1 MTLTRRAPAARH
13 HDGARDGHVPRV
25 HDIREVVRAPP
36 LSVRRRFRL
45 PCRQED
51 AHDAHA
57 HQDPDLAQ
65 DALDRH
71 RQDRE
76 AVVRTPYAQAL
87 RPIREDY
94 DRAARLNAKA
104 LAKFPTPTGST
115 ADVWRRVEMRLGAGA
130 TLDQI
135 VATADA
141 PTLQAVREWAP
152 TYLAVNGGDPAAAPA
167 LGDRLERAT
176 LARYAAITED
186 TDMAA
191 ALAEAPALAG
201 LTVTL
206 DDAEAEAQ
214 GIPGAGGLNGAVA
227 AALAVQAAGSTT
239 VDPDTT
245 A

>member
-1 MTLTRRAPAARH
+1 MTTAQTITANLTAARRAYYAAVQT
-13 HDGARDGHVPRV
+13 ART
-25 HDIREVVRAPP
+25 
-36 LSVRRRFRL
+36 
-45 PCRQED
+45 
-51 AHDAHA
+51 
-57 HQDPDLAQ
+57 HQDPDLTPE
-65 DALDRH
+65 ALTRQ

-76 AVVRTPYAQAL
+76 AAARAAYAQAL
-87 RPIREDY
+87 RPVVVVT
-94 DRAARLNAKA
+94 DRAARLNAMA
-104 LAKFPTPTGST
+104 LAKVPGPTGST

-135 VATADA
+135 VATADV

-186 TDMAA
+186 TDTAA
-191 ALAEAPALAG
+191 ALAEAPTLAG
-201 LTVTL
+201 LAVTL

>member
-1 MTLTRRAPAARH
+1 MTTTQTITADLTTARRAYYAAVEN
-13 HDGARDGHVPRV
+13 AR
-25 HDIREVVRAPP
+25 AY
-36 LSVRRRFRL
+36 
-45 PCRQED
+45 
-51 AHDAHA
+51 
-57 HQDPDLAQ
+57 QDPDLTSE
-65 DALDRH
+65 ALTRQ

-76 AVVRTPYAQAL
+76 AAARTAYAQAL
-87 RPIREDY
+87 RPIRDDY
-94 DRAARLNAKA
+94 ERQARLNAKA
-104 LAKFPTPTGST
+104 LAKVPAPTGST

-135 VATADA
+135 VATADV

-152 TYLAVNGGDPAAAPA
+152 TYLAANGGDPAAAPA

-191 ALAEAPALAG
+191 ALAEAPTLAG
-201 LTVTL
+201 LAVTL